1 MEPLNK
7 NGSWGMMA
15 SLDLQAEESREL
27 VGWVLHKIKVLFIG
41 VFFFFF
47 PGLVSLHSLE
57 TDTGHGSHTQP
68 GFFSTAL
75 Q

>member
-7 NGSWGMMA
+7 NGSWGMTA

-27 VGWVLHKIKVLFIG
+27 VGWVLHKIKVLFIL
-41 VFFFFF
+41 FF

>member
-27 VGWVLHKIKVLFIG
+27 VGWVLHKIKVLFI

-47 PGLVSLHSLE
+47 LG
-57 TDTGHGSHTQP
+57 
-68 GFFSTAL
+68 
-75 Q
+75 